1 MNLEVPSVTTSSLLP
16 TLAPASLLPF
26 ELVRGEGSRLFTEDG
41 TAFWDFYGGH
51 AVALL
56 GQGHSRWVR
65 SIANQ
70 ASTLSFVTTVAPL
83 SIREEAA
90 RKLTAFAGM
99 DRAFFVNSG
108 AEANEAA
115 LKVARKATGRDV
127 VVAMEHGFHGR
138 TVACLGVTES
148 GSYRRQHAPIHGQ
161 ARFVPFG
168 DLDALAHALDESV
181 AAVILE
187 PIQGIAGVIEPP
199 PGFLAGVRAA
209 CDEVGA
215 LFICDEIQTGV
226 GRTGLPFRFHSE
238 DCRPDLVTCGKSLG
252 NGFPVAALL
261 LTEAMSTTTAP
272 GEHGTTFGGGPL
284 ACAATIAVLDSIEQ
298 EELLPAANAIARWVK
313 SFAPGGERAIPG
325 VVAVR
330 GDGCLLGLVLDRPA
344 KPVAATLR
352 AKGVLTGTAHDPY
365 CLRLCPPATLPDEA
379 LPALQAALVA
389 ALGDA

>member
-1 MNLEVPSVTTSSLLP
+1 MNLEAAPPTMTSLLQ
-16 TLAPASLLPF
+16 TLAPTSLLPF
-26 ELVRGEGSRLFTEDG
+26 EIVRGEGSRLFTEDG
-41 TAFWDFYGGH
+41 TAYWDFYGGH

-56 GQGHSRWVR
+56 GQGHPRWVQAIAR
-65 SIANQ
+65 QANQ
-70 ASTLSFVTTVAPL
+70 LSFVTTVAPL

-90 RKLTAFAGM
+90 RKLSSFAGM

-108 AEANEAA
+108 AEANEGA

-138 TVACLGVTES
+138 TVACLGVTQS
-148 GSYRRQHAPIHGQ
+148 GSYRSQHSPIHGQ

-168 DLDALAHALDESV
+168 DLDALRGALDETV

-187 PIQGIAGVIEPP
+187 PIQGIAGIIEPP
-199 PGFLAGVRAA
+199 PGFLAGVRAT

-226 GRTGLPFRFHSE
+226 ARTGLPFRFHAE

-261 LTEAMSTTTAP
+261 LTEAMAATTSP

-284 ACAATIAVLDSIEQ
+284 ACAAVVAVLDSIEQ
-298 EELLPAANAIARWVK
+298 EELLPRANAIASWVK
-313 SFAPGGERAIPG
+313 SLAPGGERAIPG

-330 GDGCLLGLVLDRPA
+330 GGGCLLGLVLERPA
-344 KPVAATLR
+344 KPVAAALR
-352 AKGVLTGTAHDPY
+352 DAGILTGTAHDPH

-379 LPALQAALVA
+379 LPALHAALAA
-389 ALGDA
+389 ALGDS